1 MGARGCNG
9 ARCKC
14 SAGSRKSLRDCS
26 PCTWVHYLRRAWL
39 WMESRSDGDC
49 SLPHLSLPPVSL
61 RNFPLRRFPHATS
74 LVLFLLLACAA
85 ASAQQST
92 LTLDP
97 ARTTVSFTLG
107 DVLHTV
113 HGTFRLKRGTL
124 QLDPGAAKLTGEIV
138 VEANSGE
145 TARTRRDGKMHR
157 EVLESEQYPEITFR
171 PDRVEGTVSEK
182 AKATVRVHGMFTIH
196 GVDREIEVHAV
207 AVLAEDHWTATLHFT
222 IPYVKWGMKNPSALF
237 LRVDDSVQI
246 DIVAVGTLTSR

>member
-1 MGARGCNG
+1 
-9 ARCKC
+9 
-14 SAGSRKSLRDCS
+14 
-26 PCTWVHYLRRAWL
+26 
-39 WMESRSDGDC
+39 MESRSDGDC
-49 SLPHLSLPPVSL
+49 SLPNLSLRTFSL
-61 RNFPLRRFPHATS
+61 RNFPLRRFTHGTS
-74 LVLFLLLACAA
+74 LVLFVLLACAA

-138 VEANSGE
+138 VDANSGD
-145 TARTRRDGKMHR
+145 TGSKIRDGKMHH

-171 PDRVEGTVSEK
+171 PDRVEGTVS
-182 AKATVRVHGMFTIH
+182 AKGKSTVKVHGTFTIH
-196 GVDREIEVHAV
+196 GVDREIEVPSV
-207 AVLAEDHWTATLHFT
+207 ADLAEDHWTASLHFT
-222 IPYVKWGMKNPSALF
+222 VPYVKWGMKNPSALF

-246 DIVAVGTLTSR
+246 DIVAAGTLTSR